1 MTRTAMALVAA
12 TLTFAP
18 GLHAQDPEAPRPVR
32 RVVEDAF
39 ALRLQRQLGLDSARA
54 AAVGKVLTASGAT
67 RRALE
72 AEERELNAQLARQ
85 LRPGIAAD
93 EGAVTSLIDRI
104 LANRVAFAQ
113 SFRDEMR
120 ELTPLLTP
128 VQRAQY
134 LRLRD
139 DVMRSVRVLQ
149 ERRGEGRPDAERPM
163 GRPLQIRRP

>member
-18 GLHAQDPEAPRPVR
+18 ALHAQDQEAPRQVR

-39 ALRLQRQLGLDSARA
+39 ALRLQRQLGLDSAKA

-72 AEERELNAQLARQ
+72 SEERELNALLSRQ

-93 EGAVTSLIDRI
+93 EGTVTSLIDRI

-139 DVMRSVRVLQ
+139 DVMRNVRDLQ
-149 ERRGEGRPDAERPM
+149 SRRYVDGVPVAPGT
-163 GRPLQIRRP
+163 RRPR